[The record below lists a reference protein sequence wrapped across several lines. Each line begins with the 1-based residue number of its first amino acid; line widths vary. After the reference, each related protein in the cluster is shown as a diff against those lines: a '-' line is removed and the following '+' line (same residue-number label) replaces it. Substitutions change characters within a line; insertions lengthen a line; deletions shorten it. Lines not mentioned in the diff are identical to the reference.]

1 MSLPEPVEAIGATL
15 AAVAQLVHSN
25 WEEISEHYIVA
36 QIAAEAAGLLDIVTG
51 NHVTN
56 PEQRADLHLQA
67 LNRLVN
73 DLSSLGGNG
82 DSS

>member
-15 AAVAQLVHSN
+15 AAVAQLVYSN
-25 WEEISEHYIVA
+25 WDEISGHYIVA

-56 PEQRADLHLQA
+56 PEQRAELHITA
-67 LNRLVN
+67 LNRLINELHTLGVN
-73 DLSSLGGNG
+73 GNG
-82 DSS
+82 S